1 MQNMNNMRS
10 DAFFQQFRYW
20 DLNLLVVFEA
30 LHCEQGNVSR
40 AAKRIGLSQSAMSH
54 ALNRLREM
62 LDDPLFVKQG
72 HRMHPTAR
80 ALALAPVVANWLGD
94 IRGQLN
100 PSMFDPQPFSK
111 RLISPFMSIWSVW
124 CYPLC

>member
-40 AAKRIGLSQSAMSH
+40 AAKRIGLKPISH
-54 ALNRLREM
+54 ESCAE
-62 LDDPLFVKQG
+62 PV
-72 HRMHPTAR
+72 AR
-80 ALALAPVVANWLGD
+80 DAG
-94 IRGQLN
+94 
-100 PSMFDPQPFSK
+100 
-111 RLISPFMSIWSVW
+111 
-124 CYPLC
+124 